1 MPTLYPSPKDSQNS
15 YTLSFFGKVRVV
27 RTLLLC
33 RIRHHFCH
41 LLVVAVDAFI
51 VVIFVIVIVVV
62 AMVAV
67 MWAGA
72 RAREEQWQQQ
82 QQCGAL
88 GVRRGPPGMI
98 EMILRTEEEERLLW
112 NAVVECGVV
121 VSVRGDYGFLRS
133 ASRPEDG
140 GVLPRLALCFCLC
153 GGWGGPVAG
162 WTAVV
167 AVGTVRRIRSNTM
180 SHITF
185 KMCQFVLAIHLRDY
199 HYGFDLD
206 IVIVW
211 SCYGRGA
218 THKNV
223 TFLNGPKICSE

>member
-1 MPTLYPSPKDSQNS
+1 M
-15 YTLSFFGKVRVV
+15 V

-88 GVRRGPPGMI
+88 GVRRVPPGMI

-112 NAVVECGVV
+112 NAVVECGRRCT
-121 VSVRGDYGFLRS
+121 STFRTLFLPLRWLGG
-133 ASRPEDG
+133 AGGRLDG
-140 GVLPRLALCFCLC
+140 G
-153 GGWGGPVAG
+153 GGGG
-162 WTAVV
+162 
-167 AVGTVRRIRSNTM
+167 
-180 SHITF
+180 
-185 KMCQFVLAIHLRDY
+185 D
-199 HYGFDLD
+199 
-206 IVIVW
+206 
-211 SCYGRGA
+211 
-218 THKNV
+218 
-223 TFLNGPKICSE
+223 GPPHQKQHHVPYYL